1 MRRKLIEALTY
12 PRLFILEN
20 IDLEDCPQDRLFDT
34 SCDGCRSCD
43 LGQECHWLSCL
54 NNFNDLA
61 SKPIHTLH
69 ASLLYSINLIETHN
83 EQIQHNS
90 KACTCESC
98 SWTRDARHLTREFSK
113 RFVWVFN
120 TDRRTQQSR

>member
-1 MRRKLIEALTY
+1 MRRKLIEALTF

-20 IDLEDCPQDRLFDT
+20 IDLEDCPQDRNFDT
-34 SCDGCRSCD
+34 ACERCRSCD

-69 ASLLYSINLIETHN
+69 ASLLYSINLIELDQGCPGTV
-83 EQIQHNS
+83 
-90 KACTCESC
+90 
-98 SWTRDARHLTREFSK
+98 AR
-113 RFVWVFN
+113 VFEAI
-120 TDRRTQQSR
+120 RLGV

>member
-1 MRRKLIEALTY
+1 MRRKLIEALTF

-20 IDLEDCPQDRLFDT
+20 IDLEDCPQDRNFDT
-34 SCDGCRSCD
+34 ACERCRSCD

-69 ASLLYSINLIETHN
+69 ASLLYSINLIEN
-83 EQIQHNS
+83 
-90 KACTCESC
+90 
-98 SWTRDARHLTREFSK
+98 WTRDAQELSQEFSR

-120 TDRRTQQSR
+120 SDQRTQQSR